1 MDLISL
7 KALLHQTLKLSP
19 QQIQSMELLQM
30 NSQELLEYLAR
41 VVEENPVLEQEDPP
55 SLRDAYSELKQKADW
70 LDAGSSVSVSD
81 GFSEGPDQ
89 ENYGTRD
96 RETESLS
103 AFLKDQLER
112 RHLSKAML
120 SLCQYLADM
129 VDEDGFL
136 DREDLAGLT
145 ALNIPGKM
153 IYEALDQIQS
163 LEPAGVGARDLSE
176 CLLLQM
182 ARLDSV
188 PPYAR
193 EIASRFLTELGRNQP
208 GRIAKALNCTH
219 TEVETAAAFIQ
230 TLNPRPGGPYSPAEP
245 TVYVRPD
252 FFIAEIDGRWQAIL
266 NDYYLP
272 RVSISDYYL
281 RLMRSADEETK
292 NYLRDKMQQARWVLS
307 GLERRHVTLQRCAD
321 ALLDAQQDFFTGQ
334 TPQLHPMTLLSLSES
349 ISVHPSTVSRAIRGK
364 YLQCRQGTFPLR
376 YFFSHAVGG
385 ENGPSAQAVRL
396 AVARLI
402 REEDPGR
409 PLSDQKLSERLGAD
423 GITVA
428 RRTVAKYREAMG
440 VPTAAARK
448 RR

>member
-7 KALLHQTLKLSP
+7 KALLRQTLKLSP

-41 VVEENPVLEQEDPP
+41 VVEENPVLEQEDSPTL
-55 SLRDAYSELKQKADW
+55 SSAYFELKRKADW
-70 LDAGSSVSVSD
+70 LDAGSSAPVGGSSH
-81 GFSEGPDQ
+81 EGPDQ
-89 ENYGTRD
+89 ENYGARD
-96 RETESLS
+96 REMESLP

-120 SLCQYLADM
+120 SLCQYLAEM

-136 DREDLAGLT
+136 DREDLASLT

-153 IYEALDQIQS
+153 IYEALDHLQS

-182 ARLDSV
+182 GRLDSV

-193 EIASRFLTELGRNQP
+193 EIANRFLTELGRGQS

-219 TEVETAAAFIQ
+219 AEIETAASFIRS
-230 TLNPRPGGPYSPAEP
+230 LNPRPGAAYSPAEP

-252 FFIAEIDGRWQAIL
+252 FFIAEIDGQWQAIL

-281 RLMRSADEETK
+281 RLQRSADDETK

-307 GLERRHVTLQRCAD
+307 GLDRRHGTLQRCAD
-321 ALLDAQQDFFTGQ
+321 ALLDAQRNFFTGQ
-334 TPQLHPMTLLSLSES
+334 TPQLRPMTLFSLAETMG
-349 ISVHPSTVSRAIRGK
+349 VHPSTVSRAVRGK

-376 YFFSHAVGG
+376 YFFSQAVGG
-385 ENGPSAQAVRL
+385 ENGPSGQAVRL

-402 REEDPGR
+402 REENPDK
-409 PLSDQKLSERLGAD
+409 PLSDQKLSDRLSENGM
-423 GITVA
+423 TVA
-428 RRTVAKYREAMG
+428 RRTVTKYREALG
-440 VPTAAARK
+440 LPTAAARK